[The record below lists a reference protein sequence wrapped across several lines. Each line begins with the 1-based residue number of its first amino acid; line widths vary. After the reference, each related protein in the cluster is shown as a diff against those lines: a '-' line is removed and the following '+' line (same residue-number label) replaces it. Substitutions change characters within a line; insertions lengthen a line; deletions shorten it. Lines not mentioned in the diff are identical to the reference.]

1 MTTQT
6 KSRRGRPAANS
17 AEQKPTELKDTIYEV
32 INGGGIVH
40 MIKQNGVTIFDEDQ
54 GQVRSI
60 RYCPNEPS
68 IYTDEQSDNAVREP
82 IVFRDKVLM
91 VPRTKPNLKAYLE
104 AHPDNVKNGGSI
116 FKEIDKAKSADDTL
130 EKEYLALDAVAVLR
144 DKSIEELIPVAIY
157 FGVNINHTSSE
168 IRFNLLRIA
177 KSKPKEFL
185 ESFDSP
191 LVKTRSLVY
200 KASEYQIITNRNDGV
215 YWMDTGNLICAVP
228 VGQKH
233 HDVMSRFLLSEKGAS
248 VMADLEDRL
257 SKL

>member
-1 MTTQT
+1 MATQT
-6 KSRRGRPAANS
+6 RRTRS
-17 AEQKPTELKDTIYEV
+17 TKKVEEVKPPSDTLYEV

-40 MIKQNGVTIFDEDQ
+40 MIKQNGITIFDEKSNE
-54 GQVRSI
+54 VRSI

-68 IYTDEQSDNAVREP
+68 IFLDEQSDHAVREP
-82 IVFRDKVLM
+82 IVFREKVLM
-91 VPRTKPNLKAYLE
+91 VPRTKPNLKTYLD

-116 FKEIDKAKSADDTL
+116 FKEVDKAKSAEDSL
-130 EKEYLALDAVAVLR
+130 ESEFNIVEAVALVR
-144 DKSIEELIPVAIY
+144 DKPIEELIPVAIY
-157 FGVNINHTSSE
+157 FGVNINHSSSE

-177 KSKPKEFL
+177 KNKPKEFM

-191 LVKTRSLVY
+191 LVKARSLVY
-200 KASEYQIITNRNDGV
+200 RANEFQFISNRTDGV
-215 YWMDTGNLICAVP
+215 YWMDSGNLICAVP

-233 HDVMSRFLLSEKGAS
+233 NDVMARFLLSEKGAS